1 MGLLERLGKV
11 IRSNL
16 NHLIQENQD
25 PELILEQT
33 ISAMEHELIEMRRAL
48 AQAIASYKSTQ
59 RQIANNQTKAQKW
72 YEYAQVALS
81 QNNETLAR
89 QVLYNRQS
97 ALDQAQTLQAQSQTQ
112 YEQIASFKQ
121 NLKVLEQKFAQA
133 KAKKNLYITR
143 LRSAIASQK
152 MLEISANMDQHQ
164 SGSIF
169 EKIEEKILELE
180 AEAELLKSAQSDPL
194 TQKFIALEDRDE
206 VEATLA
212 KLKAQ
217 QNRLGDPSSS

>member
-1 MGLLERLGKV
+1 MSLLGRLGKV

-16 NHLIQENQD
+16 NHLVQENQD
-25 PELILEQT
+25 PELVLEQA
-33 ISAMEHELIEMRRAL
+33 ISAMELELIEMRRAL

-59 RQIANNQTKAQKW
+59 RQISNNYTKAQKW

-97 ALDQAQTLQAQSQTQ
+97 ALDEAQTLQAQSQTQ
-112 YEQIASFKQ
+112 REQIANFKQ
-121 NLKVLEQKFAQA
+121 NLKALEQKFSET
-133 KAKKNLYITR
+133 KAKKSLYITR

-152 MLEISANMDQHQ
+152 MLEISANIDQDG
-164 SGSIF
+164 SASIF

-180 AEAELLKSAQSDPL
+180 TEAELLKSAQSDPL
-194 TQKFIALEDRDE
+194 EKKFIALEDRDE

-212 KLKAQ
+212 KLKAH
-217 QNRLGDPSSS
+217 QNQLNDSSNS